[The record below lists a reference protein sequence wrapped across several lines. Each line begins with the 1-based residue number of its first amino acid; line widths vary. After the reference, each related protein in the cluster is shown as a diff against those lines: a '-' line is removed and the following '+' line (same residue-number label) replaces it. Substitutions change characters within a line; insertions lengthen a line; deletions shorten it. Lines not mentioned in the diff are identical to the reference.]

1 LASRASAAAAHTDQA
16 SLVGNFFLG
25 SLLGAIWSPCAGPTL
40 GSAIGLVTQAETLF
54 QGWVLMLA
62 FGLGASLP
70 LLAVAYGSR
79 SLFQAKRNWLASLP
93 GKAKPIF
100 GVILIVVAV
109 GIISSADKKLE
120 AALLRHLPE
129 SWVDLT
135 TRF

>member
-1 LASRASAAAAHTDQA
+1 VQFPMAMPSCLQAAQRLPFRVQSRP
-16 SLVGNFFLG
+16 LK
-25 SLLGAIWSPCAGPTL
+25 
-40 GSAIGLVTQAETLF
+40 F

-70 LLAVAYGSR
+70 LLAVAYGSL
-79 SLFQAKRNWLASLP
+79 SLFQAKRNWLAALS

-100 GVILIVVAV
+100 GIVLIMVAV
-109 GIISSADKKLE
+109 GIISGGDKILE